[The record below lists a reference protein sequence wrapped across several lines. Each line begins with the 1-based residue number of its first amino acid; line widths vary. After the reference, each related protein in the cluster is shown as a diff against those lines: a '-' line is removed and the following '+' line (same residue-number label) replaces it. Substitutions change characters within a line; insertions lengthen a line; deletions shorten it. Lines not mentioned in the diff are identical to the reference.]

1 MRFLKVVVSPFMI
14 INFFIIISLFSC
26 TNSLNKKELVFN
38 GCKVFYK
45 KKLYSGNYKLIKGE
59 NILIGKVKNGKL
71 KQEKTFFKGN
81 LLMKKMYSECFAGYQ
96 WFYDLN
102 GLVLSEG
109 AFNKNQRIGLWNNF
123 INDSVYLIK
132 YQ

>member
-1 MRFLKVVVSPFMI
+1 MRPLHFLMCPF
-14 INFFIIISLFSC
+14 
-26 TNSLNKKELVFN
+26 
-38 GCKVFYK
+38 FYK

-96 WFYDLN
+96 WIYDLN

-109 AFNKNQRIGLWNNF
+109 AFNKNQRIGLWKNF

>member
-1 MRFLKVVVSPFMI
+1 
-14 INFFIIISLFSC
+14 
-26 TNSLNKKELVFN
+26 
-38 GCKVFYK
+38 
-45 KKLYSGNYKLIKGE
+45 
-59 NILIGKVKNGKL
+59 
-71 KQEKTFFKGN
+71 
-81 LLMKKMYSECFAGYQ
+81 MKKMYFECFAGYQ

-109 AFNKNQRIGLWNNF
+109 AFNKNQRIGLWKNF